1 MGMGGARGVVGVGE
15 NRGVEYKKTLLV
27 RGSLLSVSVDN
38 PLHILYPL
46 DHTHFTHS
54 SFFHVIFLFS
64 MH

>member
-38 PLHILYPL
+38 PSTHLVSIRPYP
-46 DHTHFTHS
+46 FY
-54 SFFHVIFLFS
+54 SF
-64 MH
+64 